1 MIRNYLEK
9 VRLLLLKDALYYYLL
24 FFLIVTSLFIF
35 SIIQL
40 ETVFFFS
47 PQFKITAFTIVIVG
61 TIGFGF
67 FWFVVFE
74 RAKKN
79 GIHKYTLENLA
90 TRLGRAISSNKS
102 DIILNALQLEST
114 NQNSESKEL
123 SRTYIQRVYKTLD
136 SSDIAKLQNNEKRIK
151 IKIILFIVWA
161 LAGLIFFLNYSP
173 TSDAFYRLTKIH
185 ETFSAPKP
193 FQLLSMSGDIHIIG
207 GDDAEIYIQ
216 AYPTYP
222 DTLHLKLTPS
232 QVSTQKRDSLELDF
246 FAIPVEDG
254 IFHFK
259 LPKLFQDYIYYASV
273 ESQHFWEAWGTV
285 SSRPDTI
292 FVTDRPKFEKFLIT
306 TQPPPYSKLKTTT
319 QEGNIALIEGLKGSI
334 AKVEITSN
342 RALEESY
349 ININDTIINLSIDYN
364 KANGQFPLIDEG
376 KFTVN
381 LVDKRGITNR
391 DPIPYTISILP
402 DFKPSISII
411 KPSPIIELGDDQ
423 IVEIELEV
431 NDDYGFTDLQLA
443 YEVRRPTYLLT
454 DPYVSMFIVN
464 NLMKDSL
471 NQKINFEWDLT
482 GMQLMPDDEVHFHL
496 ELTDNDNISGPK
508 KTTSNNYIIQ
518 VPSLT
523 DLYENIEDYQNNL
536 ADNMIDDLKN
546 IDNIKDRF
554 KDLELKML
562 KKNEID
568 WDEEQSIKSLLE
580 ETLDEIENL
589 EETANKMENIAGQAE
604 KHKLFSPALIEKFK
618 ELSELINEIL
628 PNDMLKSLQN
638 LDQSLENID
647 LNSLKDILKDL
658 SQNMDEIESGL
669 DRYLEIFK
677 RLQAEQ
683 KLDEISKRMQQL
695 FEQQKA
701 IDEQISDAGS
711 EEKDNLSS
719 IAQEELRNIE
729 EFNNILS
736 QTEDAAKTIEQFS
749 QETANSLKN
758 LIDSDPAIAAQSSL
772 EETRKSLM
780 NADPSRASFSSNSSL
795 KNIERMMDEISTIQ
809 NDFNKREV
817 QEMVKKFQNI
827 LQDVLY
833 LSAQEEEL
841 INSVNQLSRNSPR
854 LRDYARKQQLI
865 QDQLNRVTQKMLQ
878 LSSETFAITP
888 DIGRGIGKANA
899 AMEKAKSKLT
909 SRNLSE
915 ARSSQSIAMEG
926 LNEASLGLFNSM
938 SKMQSSGSASGFEQ
952 FLQMMQQMAGK
963 QQGINQ
969 QGMQLA
975 LGQMAAASQQQ
986 LMQQMLDSQNSVRKS
1001 LEQLIKETRYSGQKG
1016 MGDLSGM
1023 VTDMEEVI
1031 QDLQRKKYDRKT
1043 QDRQQRILSRMLD
1056 SQTSMTQRGEKDK
1069 RKSYTAKKTTPFQ
1082 GPAGLPN
1089 DLGQRENLALQALN
1103 KALRLGY
1110 SNEYQTMIKHY
1121 FNSLIIMESDTSR
1134 NDN

>member
-1 MIRNYLEK
+1 MIRSYLEK

-24 FFLIVTSLFIF
+24 FFLTVSSLFIF

-40 ETVFFFS
+40 ETVFYFS
-47 PQFKITAFTIVIVG
+47 PHFKTTALSIVVIG

-67 FWFVVFE
+67 FWFIVFKK
-74 RAKKN
+74 AKKN
-79 GIHKYTLENLA
+79 DIYKYTLENLA
-90 TRLGRAISSNKS
+90 NRLGRAVSPNKS

-114 NQNSESKEL
+114 SQNSESKQL
-123 SRTYIQRVYKTLD
+123 SRTYIQRVHKTLD
-136 SSDIAKLQNNEKRIK
+136 SSDIATLQNDEKRIK
-151 IKIILFIVWA
+151 IKIVLLAVWA
-161 LAGLIFFLNYSP
+161 LASLLFFLNYNS
-173 TSDAFYRLTKIH
+173 TSDAFYRLTKIQ

-193 FQLLSMSGDIHIIG
+193 FKLLSMTGDIHIIG
-207 GDDAEIYIQ
+207 GEDAEIYIQ

-222 DTLHLKLTPS
+222 DTLKLKLTPS
-232 QVSTQKRDSLELDF
+232 QVSTQKRDSLELEF
-246 FAIPVEDG
+246 LATPVDDG

-259 LPKLFQDYIYYASV
+259 LPELFQDYVYYATVDS
-273 ESQHFWEAWGTV
+273 EHFWEAWGTV

-319 QEGNIALIEGLKGSI
+319 QEGNIALVEGLKGSI
-334 AKVEITSN
+334 ARVEITSN
-342 RALEESY
+342 RTLEESY
-349 ININDTIINLSIDYN
+349 ININDTIIGLSIDYN
-364 KANGQFPLIDEG
+364 KAEGQFPLIDEG

-381 LVDKRGITNR
+381 LVDKRGITNK

-402 DFKPSISII
+402 DSKPSISII
-411 KPSPIIELGDDQ
+411 KPSPITELGDDQ
-423 IVEIELEV
+423 IVQIKLEV
-431 NDDYGFTDLQLA
+431 SDDYGFTDLQLA

-454 DPYVSMFIVN
+454 DPYVSMFIIN
-464 NLMKDSL
+464 SLMKDSL
-471 NQKINFEWDLT
+471 NQTIDFEWDLT

-496 ELTDNDNISGPK
+496 ELTDNDIISGPK
-508 KTTSNNYIIQ
+508 KTTSNSYIIQ

-523 DLYENIEDYQNNL
+523 DLYENIENYQNNL
-536 ADNMIDDLKN
+536 ADNMIDDLEN
-546 IDNIKDRF
+546 IDNIKERF

-568 WDEEQSIKSLLE
+568 WNEEQSIKSLLE
-580 ETLDEIENL
+580 ETLDKIENL
-589 EETANKMENIAGQAE
+589 EETANKMETIAEQAE
-604 KHKLFSPALIEKFK
+604 KHKLFSPDLIKKFK

-628 PNDMLKSLQN
+628 PDDMLKSLQS
-638 LDQSLENID
+638 LEQSLENMD
-647 LNSLKDILKDL
+647 LNSIKDILKDL

-701 IDEQISDAGS
+701 IDKQINGASS

-729 EFNNILS
+729 ELNNILS

-749 QETANSLKN
+749 EETANSLKN
-758 LIDSDPAIAAQSSL
+758 LIDSDPAIAAQSGL

-780 NADPSRASFSSNSSL
+780 NADPSEASFSSNSSL
-795 KNIERMMDEISTIQ
+795 KSIEKMMDQISAIQ
-809 NDFNKREV
+809 NNFIKKEV
-817 QEMVKKFQNI
+817 QEMVKKFQNM

-899 AMEKAKSKLT
+899 AMEKAKSTLT

-938 SKMQSSGSASGFEQ
+938 TKMQSSGSASGFEQ

-975 LGQMAAASQQQ
+975 LGQMAAAAQQQ
-986 LMQQMLDSQNSVRKS
+986 LLQQMLDNQNSVRKS
-1001 LEQLIKETRYSGQKG
+1001 LEQLIKETRYSSQKG
-1016 MGDLSGM
+1016 MGDLNGM
-1023 VTDMEEVI
+1023 VADMEEVI
-1031 QDLQRKKYDRKT
+1031 KDLQRKKYDRKT

-1069 RKSYTAKKTTPFQ
+1069 RKSYAAKKTTLFK
-1082 GPAGLPN
+1082 GPAGLPK
-1089 DLGQRENLALQALN
+1089 DLGQRESLALQALN

-1110 SNEYQTMIKHY
+1110 SKEYQAMIKHY
-1121 FNSLIIMESDTSR
+1121 FNSLIIMESDTIR
-1134 NDN
+1134 NEN